1 MTPQVEVKVD
11 EYSVAVQ
18 EAWVELGEVEHSIVL
33 NPRTPPAR
41 SDHLGLTLGLLAGLE
56 KLLVRC

>member
-33 NPRTPPAR
+33 NARTPPAEV
-41 SDHLGLTLGLLAGLE
+41 TIWA
-56 KLLVRC
+56 